1 MKFSDMQ
8 FKSIL
13 TIAEKARL
21 VTKIVDSLFDDEEY
35 IPEIFEEQ
43 FWVHVASAYILNDD
57 LEFTPDEFM
66 DALYNQ
72 GLMGSILEAANKEQF
87 EAVRVAVLKRIEMRL
102 SKKPVDEFFEKA
114 ITLLSKLESAVDGID
129 LKGAIDSFSKLD
141 INADLG
147 KAVAKN
153 SNPKRGKVNNEVD

>member
-1 MKFSDMQ
+1 MKFDDMQ

-13 TIAEKARL
+13 TIAEKAR
-21 VTKIVDSLFDDEEY
+21 VIVKIVDYLFYDDDY
-35 IPEIFEEQ
+35 TPEVFEEQ
-43 FWVHVASAYILNDD
+43 FWLHVASAYALDD
-57 LEFTPDEFM
+57 DVSFSPDDFM

-72 GLMGSILEAANKEQF
+72 GLMGRILESVNKEQLG
-87 EAVRVAVLKRIEMRL
+87 AIRTAVLKRIEMRL

-114 ITLLSKLESAVDGID
+114 TVLLAKLESAVDGID

-141 INADLG
+141 INADLA

-153 SNPKRGKVNNEVD
+153 SNPKRGKVNNEVN

>member
-8 FKSIL
+8 FKSTL
-13 TIAEKARL
+13 SIAEKARL

-141 INADLG
+141 INADLA

>member
-141 INADLG
+141 INADLA

>member
-21 VTKIVDSLFDDEEY
+21 ITNIVDSLFDEEEY
-35 IPEIFEEQ
+35 LPEVFEEQ
-43 FWVHVASAYILNDD
+43 FWVHVASAYILNDE

-72 GLMGSILEAANKEQF
+72 GLMGRILESVNKEQF
-87 EAVRVAVLKRIEMRL
+87 EAVRTAVLKRIEMRL

-114 ITLLSKLESAVDGID
+114 TVLLAKLESAVDVID
-129 LKGAIDSFSKLD
+129 LKCAIDSFSKLD
-141 INADLG
+141 INADLA

>member
-57 LEFTPDEFM
+57 LEFTADEFM

-141 INADLG
+141 INADLA

>member
-8 FKSIL
+8 FKSTL

-21 VTKIVDSLFDDEEY
+21 ITKIVDSLFDEEEY
-35 IPEIFEEQ
+35 LPEVFEEQ
-43 FWVHVASAYILNDD
+43 FWVHVASAYILNDE

-72 GLMGSILEAANKEQF
+72 ELMGRILESVNKEQF
-87 EAVRVAVLKRIEMRL
+87 GAVRTAVLKRIEMRL

-114 ITLLSKLESAVDGID
+114 TALLAKLESAVDGID

-141 INADLG
+141 INADLA

-153 SNPKRGKVNNEVD
+153 SNPKRGKVNNEVN